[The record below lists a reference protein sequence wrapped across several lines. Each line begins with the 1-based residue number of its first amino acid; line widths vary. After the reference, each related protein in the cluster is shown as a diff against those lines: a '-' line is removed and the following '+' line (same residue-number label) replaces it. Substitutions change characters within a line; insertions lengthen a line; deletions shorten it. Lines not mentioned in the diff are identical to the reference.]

1 MVLAKKHISYP
12 MHKTNSLAGLT
23 FIFPTT
29 TKKPQHALVT
39 LNTVL
44 CLYLSKKGW
53 QAEAKKK
60 KKNQSLNSSN
70 LFSTQVCFKELQQF

>member
-1 MVLAKKHISYP
+1 MNLKIDFYTVIPVVLAKKHISYP

-23 FIFPTT
+23 FIFSTT
-29 TKKPQHALVT
+29 TKKTQHALVT

-60 KKNQSLNSSN
+60 KSI
-70 LFSTQVCFKELQQF
+70 FKFI

>member
-23 FIFPTT
+23 FIFSTT
-29 TKKPQHALVT
+29 TKKTQHVLVT

-53 QAEAKKK
+53 QAEAK